1 MTTAIAQDIDHAVL
15 IHADDQATRAANGA
29 ITAMMLKHGEEL
41 WACGFAWVTYPEK
54 VRRNSQMGKALEAI
68 GFRYHDYY
76 KRFEK
81 WNPGEYAGQSVDAA
95 AAGAD
100 AYREVFKALTGLE
113 KVYASSRLD

>member
-15 IHADDQATRAANGA
+15 IHADAQATRAANGA

-54 VRRNSQMGKALEAI
+54 VRRNSQLGKALEAI

-81 WNPGEYAGQSVDAA
+81 WNPGNYAGQSVDFKEAA
-95 AAGAD
+95 AN
-100 AYREVFKALTGLE
+100 AYAEEFESGTGIILR
-113 KVYASSRLD
+113 VGSRLD

>member
-1 MTTAIAQDIDHAVL
+1 MNTAIAQDIDHAVL
-15 IHADDQATRAANGA
+15 INADDKATRAANGA

-41 WACGFAWVTYPEK
+41 LACGFAWVTYPEK

-81 WNPGEYAGQSVDAA
+81 WNPGNYAGQSVDFKEAA
-95 AAGAD
+95 AH
-100 AYREVFKALTGLE
+100 AYAEEFEASTGIKLR
-113 KVYASSRLD
+113 VGSRLD